1 MTMFKVALLQML
13 AHGSNQQANMK
24 KGIEYCREAAA
35 LGEIGW
41 LIQLWLLMMAL
52 ILSPVIITF
61 FLRSPDHEI
70 VA

>member
-1 MTMFKVALLQML
+1 MGGL
-13 AHGSNQQANMK
+13 APWISDG
-24 KGIEYCREAAA
+24 GR
-35 LGEIGW
+35 LGEIDW

-61 FLRSPDHEI
+61 FQRSPDHEI